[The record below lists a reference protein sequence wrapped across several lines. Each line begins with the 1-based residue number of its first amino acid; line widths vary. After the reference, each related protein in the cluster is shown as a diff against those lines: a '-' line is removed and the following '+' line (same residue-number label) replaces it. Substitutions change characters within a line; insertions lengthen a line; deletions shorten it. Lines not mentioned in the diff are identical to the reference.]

1 MRYIERVNVYRL
13 TVGDRGR
20 VVFPAAIRRA
30 CGMRD
35 GGEVIVAVGDDGV
48 LTLQPAE
55 ALARKLEAAQAALID
70 GDGVQDLR
78 TWRASTDAASADR
91 LERPVFDE
99 ALSAE
104 RGRIALE
111 KLGLA

>member
-1 MRYIERVNVYRL
+1 M
-13 TVGDRGR
+13 
-20 VVFPAAIRRA
+20 FPAAIRRA

-55 ALARKLEAAQAALID
+55 TLARKLEAAQAVLAD
-70 GDGVQDLR
+70 GDGVEDLR
-78 TWRASTDAASADR
+78 SWRASTDAASADR

-104 RGRIALE
+104 RGRVAL
-111 KLGLA
+111 KRLGLA

>member
-1 MRYIERVNVYRL
+1 MRYIGRVNVYRL

-20 VVFPAAIRRA
+20 VVFPAVIRRA

-35 GGEVIVAVGDDGV
+35 GGEVIVTVGDDGV
-48 LTLQPAE
+48 VTLQPAE
-55 ALARKLEAAQAALID
+55 ALARKLEAAQAALAA
-70 GDGVQDLR
+70 GDGVEDLL
-78 TWRASTDAASADR
+78 TWRSSTDAASADR

-104 RGRIALE
+104 RGRVALE

>member
-1 MRYIERVNVYRL
+1 MRYIGIMNVYRL

-30 CGMRD
+30 CGIRD
-35 GGEVIVAVGDDGV
+35 GGEVIVSVGEDGV

-55 ALARKLEAAQAALID
+55 ALARKLEAAQAALAD
-70 GDGVQDLR
+70 GDGVEDLQ
-78 TWRASTDAASADR
+78 TWRATMDAASADR
-91 LERPVFDE
+91 LERPVFNE

-104 RGRIALE
+104 RGRVALE